1 MKFRRQK
8 RLDQGI
14 NLTPLIDVVFLL
26 LIFFMVTTTFTKQSK
41 LIIKLPEASGEVAQ
55 NSPQLLDLAVSAE
68 GSYSL
73 NGKNLINREIS
84 TIMAALKQASEG
96 DINVPIRITPIRIT
110 ADANASH
117 QSVITAMDAAG
128 RVGFEQLNI
137 ATQQP
142 HEQ

>member
-1 MKFRRQK
+1 MKFPRR
-8 RLDQGI
+8 RRADNGI

-96 DINVPIRITPIRIT
+96 DINVPIRIT

>member
-96 DINVPIRITPIRIT
+96 DITVPIRIT

>member
-8 RLDQGI
+8 RLDQGV

-41 LIIKLPEASGEVAQ
+41 LIIKLPEASGEVAE
-55 NSPQLLDLAVSAE
+55 NSPQMLDLVVSAE

-73 NGKNLINREIS
+73 NGKNLINREIG
-84 TIMAALKQASEG
+84 TIMAALKQAAEG
-96 DINVPIRITPIRIT
+96 DITVPVRIT
-110 ADANASH
+110 ADANARH

-128 RVGFEQLNI
+128 RLGLEQLNI

-142 HEQ
+142 QEQK

>member
-1 MKFRRQK
+1 VKFPRR
-8 RLDQGI
+8 RRADNGI

-96 DINVPIRITPIRIT
+96 DINVPIRIT

>member
-8 RLDQGI
+8 RLDRGI

-96 DINVPIRITPIRIT
+96 DINVPIRIT